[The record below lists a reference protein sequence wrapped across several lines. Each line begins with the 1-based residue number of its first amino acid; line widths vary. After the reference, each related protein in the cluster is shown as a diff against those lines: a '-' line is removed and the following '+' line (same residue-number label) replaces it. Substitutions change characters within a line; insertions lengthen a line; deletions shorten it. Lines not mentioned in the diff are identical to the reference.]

1 MKLLAADL
9 EKVKLIHQYQDQQAA
24 LQQELLQYK
33 YEVERVK
40 RARDSLTMSGA
51 RVSEIPIH
59 ETSVGSQMES
69 HHGSSVHSKGV
80 PPVIDAHPIQQ
91 TTPGRRFQFMAT
103 DKAPGSVASQAKG
116 ASQGRPLKETDGTGN
131 TYLLGQTLNKQL
143 LQTTNKGSPSQA
155 SEGTI
160 QHGIKIITENA
171 PFSVYHPPDT
181 SHTMAKELERGI
193 PCSAS
198 SPTVGIKQAPNLPPI
213 PSRITGT
220 GMKNFQVG
228 SQQNL
233 AKGVSSQVNC
243 PDMEIFREDRSF
255 ITDDEA

>member
-1 MKLLAADL
+1 MRAQADLRSQNEQFRQAHAELEKENEQIQKTQEELLRRNERVKEAQRDDQLWAKNLQEENMKLLAADL

-131 TYLLGQTLNKQL
+131 TYLLGQTLNSYYKLPIRGLHHRLRKELSNVELRL
-143 LQTTNKGSPSQA
+143 LQRMPLSVFIIHLAPV
-155 SEGTI
+155 I
-160 QHGIKIITENA
+160 QW
-171 PFSVYHPPDT
+171 PRSWSVGFP
-181 SHTMAKELERGI
+181 A
-193 PCSAS
+193 
-198 SPTVGIKQAPNLPPI
+198 V
-213 PSRITGT
+213 
-220 GMKNFQVG
+220 
-228 SQQNL
+228 L
-233 AKGVSSQVNC
+233 ALQL
-243 PDMEIFREDRSF
+243 
-255 ITDDEA
+255 